1 MIEITSKN
9 LEKNKKEEVIKIQK
23 EEKVYLECS
32 SPELSGNYSLF
43 YYSDGYL
50 TAYNEDA
57 KVENYF
63 TIEHFQTKYLKQHE
77 IQQLEPVLH
86 QQNLVGERHELQNN
100 DIKAVQQTVS

>member
-1 MIEITSKN
+1 MIEIEATQIKETKN
-9 LEKNKKEEVIKIQK
+9 DKVLVLEKEECL
-23 EEKVYLECS
+23 YLECN

-63 TIEHFQTKYLKQHE
+63 TVEHFTTKFLKQNE
-77 IQQLEPVLH
+77 IQQLEPVLY
-86 QQNLVGERHELQNN
+86 QQNTVG
-100 DIKAVQQTVS
+100 

>member
-1 MIEITSKN
+1 MIEISSEN
-9 LEKNKKEEVIKIQK
+9 LQKTENEKVIKVEK

-63 TIEHFQTKYLKQHE
+63 TVEHFQTKYLKEHE
-77 IQQLEPVLH
+77 IQQLESVLH

-100 DIKAVQQTVS
+100 DIKAVQQAIA